1 PLEEGTVKINFDP
14 SFNVHE
20 NRSFL
25 GIIIRNEVG
34 LIMGACTYPHS
45 HVADAFMAEA
55 RACEQAI
62 WFVTELGFY
71 SV

>member
-1 PLEEGTVKINFDP
+1 MKINFDF

-20 NRSFL
+20 NRFFS
-25 GIIIRNEVG
+25 GIIVQNEMG

-45 HVADAFMAEA
+45 HVADVFVAKAQV
-55 RACEQAI
+55 CERAI
-62 WFVTELGFY
+62 WFARDLGFY